1 MHSDPGFRTQNPPKF
16 QGSGGSELLVGSGPN
31 GSPIGNHSPG
41 APGHEAMEKPLEGN
55 PE

>member
-1 MHSDPGFRTQNPPKF
+1 MHSDPTILDQNPPKF
-16 QGSGGSELLVGSGPN
+16 QGSGGSERWWGRGPN